1 MLEVILLLVLIIAI
15 VVSFISFINIRRIF
29 KDFEKNTESYYKD
42 LIKKQKNKIN
52 DLEKQL
58 DDLRFEYDELILR
71 EKNFK
76 QWLQLRES
84 MKLKGENNDV
94 N

>member
-84 MKLKGENNDV
+84 MKLKGENNGV